1 MNGPHFICIGAQ
13 KAGTDWIYDQFAA
26 HRDFWMP
33 PIKEITFFDSG
44 FRSSKR
50 RLAERKL
57 SWMTVRHARDE
68 ANYLHEIDFL
78 LRMLHARARPA
89 SFDFS
94 AYFRLFEGR
103 PGLSGDC
110 TPEYALLGRKMVK
123 AIYEQMPQ
131 TRFTFTVRD
140 PIDRLWSQ
148 ALMHERLNRT
158 QGLRPVDRFEDFQAF
173 AQRDGVQ
180 QRSLQSQT
188 IRRWR
193 EIDAGAGRFA
203 TFQFDALRDDAEAF
217 RRKLAEHLR
226 ADPDGFAQPAA
237 HNRKAAQPGKKPL
250 PDAWRAWLAPQFVK
264 EYRRLEALLGEHAVG
279 WRTRNDAFMRPAA
292 MDPD

>member
-1 MNGPHFICIGAQ
+1 MKGPHFICIGAQ

-33 PIKEITFFDSG
+33 PIKEVTFFDSG
-44 FRSSKR
+44 FRQSKR

-57 SWMTVRHARDE
+57 GWMTVRHGRGE

-78 LRMLHARARPA
+78 LKMLHGRARPG
-89 SFDFS
+89 SLDFG
-94 AYFRLFEGR
+94 AYFALFEGR

-110 TPEYALLGRKMVK
+110 TPEYALLGRKVVA
-123 AIYEQMPQ
+123 AIYDQMPE
-131 TRFTFTVRD
+131 TRFLYTIRD

-148 ALMHERLNRT
+148 ALMHQRLDWGG
-158 QGLRPVDRFEDFQAF
+158 GLRPVDSFEGFQAF
-173 AQRDGVQ
+173 AMRDGVQ

-203 TFQFDALRDDAEAF
+203 VFQFDELRDDAASF
-217 RRKLAEHLR
+217 RRKVAEHVG
-226 ADPDGFAQPAA
+226 ADPDGFDITPG
-237 HNRKAAQPGKKPL
+237 HNRKAAQPGKKPM
-250 PDAWRAWLAPQFVK
+250 PDAWRTWLAPHFAK
-264 EYRRLEALLGEHAVG
+264 EYRRLERLIGGHTTD
-279 WRTRNDAFMRPAA
+279 WRMRNDAVLGSGP
-292 MDPD
+292 MDPS